1 MSRVLIVDDAIDLGR
16 LLQTSLTMLN
26 PIPESAVVPSAE
38 EAILEARRE
47 KVDLLVTDLRL
58 PGMTGQELTERI
70 RARHP
75 QVKVIMITGMTD
87 DLVLQKAEAQSDVL
101 LRKPMEIQ
109 DFLSAVRK
117 CLSVEVSKTPIPLT
131 MSAERPE
138 KRISVKLSDI
148 RRSIKA
154 VTALLLDHNGRV
166 IAQSGD
172 LPDIDFESKL
182 GQLLVTA
189 IGYGLKVSLL
199 LGKTAPENV
208 MAFHGENYHLVLAP
222 VGDYVLA
229 LAADSK
235 RSSHFL
241 SRVIDDVLQAQKEL
255 SLLLSEMEPART
267 LPEVPAMEVV
277 TAPIPSAL
285 VENIEPLPAL
295 EVPEEVNEPEE
306 DTSAFEALFSPAKTK
321 KLTENPD
328 AFWSSAAASHR
339 FGPGSPNRL
348 TFEEARQL
356 GLTPDK

>member
-16 LLQTSLTMLN
+16 LLQTSLTMLH
-26 PIPESAVVPSAE
+26 PTPDSAVVPSAE

-58 PGMTGQELTERI
+58 PGMTGQELTDKI

-117 CLSVEVSKTPIPLT
+117 CLNVEESRTPIPLT
-131 MSAERPE
+131 VSAEKPE
-138 KRISVKLSDI
+138 KRVAVKLADI
-148 RRSIKA
+148 RKSIKA

-235 RSSHFL
+235 RSNHFL

-255 SLLLSEMEPART
+255 SLLLSEMEPTRKQ
-267 LPEVPAMEVV
+267 PEVKAENA
-277 TAPIPSAL
+277 TATTTSSAL
-285 VENIEPLPAL
+285 VENIEPLPVMA
-295 EVPEEVNEPEE
+295 EEINEPEE
-306 DTSAFEALFSPAKTK
+306 DTAAFEALFSSSTK
-321 KLTENPD
+321 KKALTENPD
-328 AFWSSAAASHR
+328 DFWNSAAASHR